1 MAILIDGYNLLHAS
15 GILGRGVGPG
25 SLERSRSA
33 LLNFLAESL
42 DESELPRTVVVFDA
56 RSAPP
61 GLPRVVVHRGMTV
74 RFAEPGSD
82 ADDVIEQLIKADTAP
97 RRLTVV
103 SSDHRLH
110 RAARRRKARPVDSD
124 EWYAEVLRKRIA
136 GVRRKS
142 PGLKPTDLPG
152 DGEVRFWLRQFGLE
166 DTAAPAI
173 GPSATGSTSNDP
185 AAAEDERTRQSPASP
200 FPPGY
205 AEDIREEDV

>member
-25 SLERSRSA
+25 GLERSRAA

-42 DESELPRTVVVFDA
+42 EESDLPRTTVVFDA
-56 RSAPP
+56 RLAPP
-61 GLPRVVVHRGMTV
+61 GLPRVVAHRGMTV
-74 RFAEPGSD
+74 RFAEPGLD
-82 ADDVIEQLIKADTAP
+82 ADDVIEQLIKADSAP
-97 RRLTVV
+97 RRLVVV

-124 EWYAEVLRKRIA
+124 EWYADVLRKRIA

-142 PGLKPTDLPG
+142 PGLKSTDLPS

-166 DTAAPAI
+166 DTE
-173 GPSATGSTSNDP
+173 P
-185 AAAEDERTRQSPASP
+185 AADSADTGVISHIPTTADEDRPPQSPHNP

-205 AEDIREEDV
+205 AEDVSEEDV